1 MTNGQMCIQPT
12 GLPLVWSEAAARN
25 TQCADHDTA
34 AAPKQTSCRT
44 VGSCTHGGGVDSR
57 WDCRPGCGGDAGS
70 GRHRRG
76 CGRCLC
82 GRGWGTVVQGH
93 DAVADVEV
101 GEVLPC
107 NYAPAG
113 VTFLRR
119 FRLPPL
125 KHPTQPPR
133 EVNAN
138 YSLHATHVLLL
149 QIESEGAIKKRK
161 KKKDECNV
169 IKTCHTS
176 KQAFLLVLQSA
187 QTAAP
192 VTGANLGR
200 GVCVWQCCLGWE
212 HPLRSRPSQLHPKP
226 IKIKEQ

>member
-149 QIESEGAIKKRK
+149 QIESERANKKKKKKRK
-161 KKKDECNV
+161 KKERRMQRYQDMSHL
-169 IKTCHTS
+169 KTGLSSGVAVCS
-176 KQAFLLVLQSA
+176 DCCACDGGQL
-187 QTAAP
+187 
-192 VTGANLGR
+192 GAR
-200 GVCVWQCCLGWE
+200 GVCVTVLLGVGASTA
-212 HPLRSRPSQLHPKP
+212 LAAVTAPSKAY
-226 IKIKEQ
+226 